1 MTPGP
6 FGALVAA
13 YHYIAILL
21 TYGVLFG
28 EFILYRPALG
38 MRSLELL
45 RTLDRFYLF
54 GAITII
60 LTGLLRLF
68 TSVKGTE
75 FYTHNPVFWVK
86 MAMFVVVGLLSIVP
100 TMHYIRAQTYGDV
113 EHNRIRAF
121 IIAQLVIFTLI
132 PFVASL
138 MARGVGLPAAS
149 P

>member
-13 YHYIAILL
+13 LHYIAILL

-28 EFILYRPALG
+28 EFLLYRPALG
-38 MRSLELL
+38 TRSLELL
-45 RTLDRFYLF
+45 RRIDLFYLF
-54 GAITII
+54 GAIAII

-68 TSVKGTE
+68 TSIEGVP
-75 FYTHNPVFWVK
+75 FYTHNPVFWLK
-86 MAMFVVVGLLSIVP
+86 MVMFLCVGLLSIVP
-100 TMHYIRAQTYGDV
+100 TMHYVRAQTYGDA
-113 EHNRIRAF
+113 EHKRIRAF
-121 IIAQLVIFTLI
+121 IVAQLVIFALI

-138 MARGVGLPAAS
+138 MARGIGIAAT